1 MKKLIFLSA
10 TLFCIHFSYA
20 QIQEN
25 NPSTD
30 VGAVYGTEFKI
41 KKPLKGSDF
50 IKKTDKVG
58 NKVDMQIQGE
68 VLDVCSK
75 KGCWA
80 NVKLDNGVVVFV
92 KMKDYGFFLPMEGL
106 VGKKVVLDGQG
117 YKEVFSVEE
126 LQHYAADAK
135 KSQEEIDAITE
146 PETKY
151 RFTAKGIQV
160 VE

>member
-1 MKKLIFLSA
+1 MKKIILIASTIFISTWA
-10 TLFCIHFSYA
+10 IA
-20 QIQEN
+20 QIKEHN
-25 NPSTD
+25 TD
-30 VGAVYGTEFKI
+30 TSVGAVYGSEFKI
-41 KKPLKGSDF
+41 KKPLTGEKF
-50 IKKTDKVG
+50 IKKTKKVG
-58 NKVDMQIQGE
+58 EKVDMQIEGE

-80 NVKLDNGVVVFV
+80 NVKLDNGTVVFT
-92 KMKDYGFFLPMEGL
+92 KMKDYAFFLPMEGL
-106 VGKKVVLDGQG
+106 VGKKVVLDGEG

-135 KSQEEIDAITE
+135 KSQEEINAITE

-151 RFTAKGIQV
+151 RFTAKGIKV